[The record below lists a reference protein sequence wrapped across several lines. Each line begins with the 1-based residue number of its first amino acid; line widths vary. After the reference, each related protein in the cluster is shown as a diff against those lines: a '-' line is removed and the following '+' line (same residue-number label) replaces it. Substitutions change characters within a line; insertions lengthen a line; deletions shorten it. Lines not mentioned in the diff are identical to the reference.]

1 MIIGKVVGRLWSTRK
16 DERLNGQKF
25 LVIRPMRPDKRMGE
39 NYFVAADIIGA
50 GNGDM
55 VLVTNG
61 GSARRAVG
69 GKDVPIDATIIGIVD
84 SIEVDDE

>member
-25 LVIRPMRPDKRMGE
+25 LVVRPMRHDKKE
-39 NYFVAADIIGA
+39 SESYFVAADSVGA
-50 GNGDM
+50 GKGDL
-55 VLVTNG
+55 VLVTRG
-61 GSARRAVG
+61 GSARSAVG
-69 GKDVPIDATIIGIVD
+69 DKQIPVDATIVGIVD

>member
-25 LVIRPMRPDKRMGE
+25 LVVMPMKYDNKISG
-39 NYFVAADIIGA
+39 NYFVAADAVGA
-50 GNGDM
+50 GKGDL

-69 GKDVPIDATIIGIVD
+69 TDVPVDATIIGIVD